1 MVDSLYR
8 DLSSSTRVVRTSAE
22 LAAAL
27 AADQA
32 LLPEVYETSQRLN
45 AEEPYRLKCAYIR
58 QRLLNTRARIQGG
71 MPHEPGRDYGES
83 GELLADLS
91 VMADSL
97 AKNRG
102 ELVASGPVDR
112 AIRATA
118 AFGLHL
124 ATMDVREH
132 AERHHAVLAAV
143 YDGFGDLPVPYAEL
157 PRSER
162 VALLFGELASR
173 RPLMGATTVLDGV
186 PATTMATFTAVRTAL
201 DTFGDGVIESYI
213 VSMTRDVD
221 DVLAP
226 VILAREAG
234 LVDIHAGVARIGFVP
249 LFETVEELREA
260 GAIVDRLLS
269 DPGYRRLVAL
279 RGDIQ
284 EVMLGYS
291 DSNKDAGITTSQWE
305 IHRAQ
310 RSLRDAAQR
319 HDVVLRLSHGRG
331 GTVSRGGGPTH
342 EAILA
347 QPFGTLEGRIKVT
360 EQGETIAEKYGLPGV
375 ARDNLERAVAAV
387 LEASVLHRESR
398 VPLDVLT
405 GWDATMDVVSQ
416 AAYVAYRALVERPGL
431 MEYFLTATPV
441 EELAALNMGSRPA
454 RRPGGPG
461 GLSDLRAIPWV
472 FGWNQSRQIIPG
484 WFGLGSGLAEAVARG
499 HAAVLAD
506 MHGTWHFFRTFVA
519 NIEMTLAKTDMNIAA
534 HYVESLVEPSL
545 QPLFTDIREEF
556 YRTCEEILRLAGQ
569 ERLLDRSPELR
580 EAIAIRKPYLDPIC
594 YLQVALLS
602 RLRASSEPEPLLRRA
617 LLLTVNGVAAGLR
630 NTG

>member
-1 MVDSLYR
+1 MV
-8 DLSSSTRVVRTSAE
+8 
-22 LAAAL
+22 AA
-27 AADQA
+27 
-32 LLPEVYETSQRLN
+32 
-45 AEEPYRLKCAYIR
+45 
-58 QRLLNTRARIQGG
+58 
-71 MPHEPGRDYGES
+71 
-83 GELLADLS
+83 
-91 VMADSL
+91 
-97 AKNRG
+97 
-102 ELVASGPVDR
+102 GPVDR

-132 AERHHAVLAAV
+132 AERHHAVLASV
-143 YDGFGDLPVPYAEL
+143 YDRFGDLPGPYTDLTRA
-157 PRSER
+157 ER
-162 VALLFGELASR
+162 VQLLLGELASR
-173 RPLMGATTVLDGV
+173 RPLMGATTVLDGHS
-186 PATTMATFTAVRTAL
+186 ATTMGTFAAIRTAL

-221 DVLAP
+221 DILAP

-234 LVDIHAGVARIGFVP
+234 LVDVHAGVARIGFVP
-249 LFETVEELREA
+249 LFETVEELRQA
-260 GAIVDRLLS
+260 GAIADRLLS
-269 DPGYRRLVAL
+269 DTGYRELVRL

-310 RSLRDAAQR
+310 RSLRDTAQR
-319 HDVVLRLSHGRG
+319 HGVVLRLSHGRG

-347 QPFGTLEGRIKVT
+347 QPYGTLDGRIKVT

-398 VPLDVLT
+398 VPLDVLA
-405 GWDATMDVVSQ
+405 GWDATMDVVSG
-416 AAYVAYRALVERPGL
+416 AAYVAYRDLVDRPGL

-441 EELAALNMGSRPA
+441 DELAALNMGSRPA

-484 WFGLGSGLAEAVARG
+484 WFGLGSGLAEAVRLG
-499 HAAVLAD
+499 HGEVLAD
-506 MHGTWHFFRTFVA
+506 MASRWHFFRTFVA
-519 NIEMTLAKTDMNIAA
+519 NIEMTLVKTDMDLAA
-534 HYVESLVEPSL
+534 HYVGSLVDPEL
-545 QPLFTDIREEF
+545 QPLFAVIRDEF
-556 YRTCEEILRLAGQ
+556 ERTKSEILRLTGQ
-569 ERLLDRSPELR
+569 DALLDRSPELR
-580 EAIAIRKPYLDPIC
+580 DTIAIRKPYLDPIC
-594 YLQVALLS
+594 YLQVALLR
-602 RLRASSEPEPLLRRA
+602 RLRDAPEPEPLLRRA
-617 LLLTVNGVAAGLR
+617 LLMTVNGIAAGLR